1 MIKKLFIQARTKS
14 GFQQKLSEGEIQQTS
29 IAFIEDTKEIWTHG
43 IYYPCPYT
51 KDQIDQLFSDIQ
63 NASEEQI
70 NQIKQTIDNYTIN
83 GYKISTNPS
92 LNKSDLQ
99 LGKVD
104 NTSDLNKPI
113 STATQAALNQKVN
126 NSITVNGHSL
136 TNNVTVTK
144 ADVGLGNVTNESKA
158 TMFTSPAFTG
168 TPTAPTASSST
179 NNTQIATTAFVQTL
193 VNNKIAASDA
203 MIYKGTIGSTGA
215 TITALPTTHS
225 TGWTYKVITA
235 GTYAGQQ
242 CEVGDMIVCITDG
255 TSSNNSHWSV
265 IQTNVDGVVTG
276 PASSVDG
283 HVAVFNGSTGKIIKD
298 SGFTIGKSVPADAKF
313 TDTTYTLS
321 SFGITATAQE
331 LNYTDGVTSNIQT
344 QLNNKAA
351 STHTHNYA
359 GSSSAGGAA
368 NTALALTTSAG
379 TATQPVYFSSGKP
392 VACTYTLG
400 ASVPS
405 GAIFTDTKNT
415 AGSTNTTS
423 KIFLIGATAQA
434 SSATTYSQDTAYV
447 GTDGCLYSNS
457 TKVSVEG
464 HTHDKISVKDNRDV
478 EMLPNNM
485 GDRTLTTFFNM
496 KESMPSASWWS
507 GIHICGWTS
516 SNYAAWQLAGP
527 SNQDAADAKALY
539 FRSGHGSTWNN
550 WQKVAFT
557 SDLTWSSIS
566 GKPSSFTPSSHT
578 HTIAQISDLNSSWD
592 SLLKVAPTTYVTR
605 WPTISEVTGK
615 QNLVIK
621 LNSGTTEGTNLFT
634 YAGTAAK
641 TVNITPSSIG
651 AAASSHTH
659 TGANIT
665 GLTASMALASDANG
679 HVTASAV
686 TATELG
692 YLDGVTS
699 NIQTQLNNKVGKSTS
714 LSGYGITD
722 GVNAVSVTGS
732 GNAVTTAS
740 VSGHTLTLNKG
751 TSFAAS
757 SHTHTGSDIKGLT
770 GLRALVTD
778 TSGNI
783 TSSAVTST
791 ELGYLDG
798 VTSNIQTQLS
808 GKAASSHTHTIS
820 QISDLQS
827 SWDALLK
834 AAPSSYVTRWP
845 AFSEVTSR
853 PTTLSG
859 YGITDGAT
867 KKEVQGAIDMADRV
881 PHGIIGNISSINLSI
896 YKQRFYLISISS
908 STSFGVR
915 GSLSDGLDILYI
927 IKNAGSAQITI
938 TIPNSGTYINCSNV
952 DSITI
957 EPGKYGEIHII
968 SDGDHLYIRAV

>member
-99 LGKVD
+99 LGNVD

-113 STATQAALNQKVN
+113 STATQAALKQKVN
-126 NSITVNGHSL
+126 NIITVNGHSL

-158 TMFTSPAFTG
+158 TMFTSPVFTG

-193 VNNKIAASDA
+193 VNNKVAASDA

-215 TITALPTTHS
+215 TITALPATHS

-265 IQTNVDGVVTG
+265 IQTNVDGAVTG
-276 PASSVDG
+276 PASSVNG

-405 GAIFTDTKNT
+405 GAIFTDTKDT

-464 HTHDKISVKDNRDV
+464 HTHEEIRVKNNRDV

-485 GDRTLTTFFNM
+485 GDKTLTTFFNM
-496 KESMPSASWWS
+496 KESMPDASWWS
-507 GIHICGWTS
+507 GIHICGWD
-516 SNYAAWQLAGP
+516 SNQYAAWQLAGP
-527 SNQDAADAKALY
+527 SGENIANGKALY
-539 FRSGHGSTWNN
+539 FRSGCKSTWNN
-550 WQKVAFT
+550 WQKVAFV

-578 HTIAQISDLNSSWD
+578 HTISQISDLNASWD
-592 SLLKVAPTTYVTR
+592 TLLKNAPTTYVTR
-605 WPTISEVTGK
+605 HPTISEVTGK

-621 LNSGTTEGTNLFT
+621 LNGGTSEGSTMFT
-634 YAGTAAK
+634 YNGTSAK
-641 TVNITPSSIG
+641 TINITPS
-651 AAASSHTH
+651 
-659 TGANIT
+659 N
-665 GLTASMALASDANG
+665 
-679 HVTASAV
+679 
-686 TATELG
+686 LG
-692 YLDGVTS
+692 
-699 NIQTQLNNKVGKSTS
+699 
-714 LSGYGITD
+714 
-722 GVNAVSVTGS
+722 
-732 GNAVTTAS
+732 
-740 VSGHTLTLNKG
+740 
-751 TSFAAS
+751 
-757 SHTHTGSDIKGLT
+757 
-770 GLRALVTD
+770 
-778 TSGNI
+778 
-783 TSSAVTST
+783 
-791 ELGYLDG
+791 
-798 VTSNIQTQLS
+798 
-808 GKAASSHTHTIS
+808 
-820 QISDLQS
+820 
-827 SWDALLK
+827 
-834 AAPSSYVTRWP
+834 
-845 AFSEVTSR
+845 
-853 PTTLSG
+853 
-859 YGITDGAT
+859 
-867 KKEVQGAIDMADRV
+867 
-881 PHGIIGNISSINLSI
+881 
-896 YKQRFYLISISS
+896 ISS
-908 STSFGVR
+908 SIPESERLFTSEQGTYSNSGLPVNLNGSVTYYNASEGESSGFPGSVFSFRSEASSWSGLQFRIPGGGHTGTLKYRTILDKTTAKPWRTIASLETSATWTAYQDFKSGAGNSGSDMRFKDNVKNVQSVLNSLQDLDIIEYDWNKEGEARHTFGVSASQLEQLGGVFKNIVHER
-915 GSLSDGLDILYI
+915 QDKEKTKWVEYDRIGVLALKGLQEYI
-927 IKNAGSAQITI
+927 SQTEEKIRNLEQR
-938 TIPNSGTYINCSNV
+938 
-952 DSITI
+952 
-957 EPGKYGEIHII
+957 I
-968 SDGDHLYIRAV
+968 SKLEKLIV

>member
-99 LGKVD
+99 LGNVD

-136 TNNVTVTK
+136 TSNVTVTK

-215 TITALPTTHS
+215 TITALPATHS

-255 TSSNNSHWSV
+255 TSSNDSHWSV
-265 IQTNVDGVVTG
+265 IQTNVDGAVTG
-276 PASSVDG
+276 PASSVDE

-405 GAIFTDTKNT
+405 GAVFTDTKNT

-496 KESMPSASWWS
+496 KESMPRASWWS

-527 SNQDAADAKALY
+527 SNQDTADAKALY
-539 FRSGHGSTWNN
+539 FRSGHGSTWND

-592 SLLKVAPTTYVTR
+592 SLLKAAPTTYVTR

-621 LNSGTTEGTNLFT
+621 LNSGATEGTNLFT

-651 AAASSHTH
+651 AAAS
-659 TGANIT
+659 N
-665 GLTASMALASDANG
+665 
-679 HVTASAV
+679 
-686 TATELG
+686 
-692 YLDGVTS
+692 
-699 NIQTQLNNKVGKSTS
+699 
-714 LSGYGITD
+714 
-722 GVNAVSVTGS
+722 
-732 GNAVTTAS
+732 
-740 VSGHTLTLNKG
+740 
-751 TSFAAS
+751 
-757 SHTHTGSDIKGLT
+757 HTHTGSDITGLT

-867 KKEVQGAIDMADRV
+867 KEEVQGAIDMADRV
-881 PHGIIGNISSINLSI
+881 PHGTVGSISSINLSI

-968 SDGDHLYIRAV
+968 SDGENLYIRAV

>member
-99 LGKVD
+99 LGNVD

-126 NSITVNGHSL
+126 NRITVNGHSL
-136 TNNVTVTK
+136 ASNVTVTK

-193 VNNKIAASDA
+193 VNNKVAASDA

-215 TITALPTTHS
+215 TITALPATHS

-255 TSSNNSHWSV
+255 TSSNDSHWSV
-265 IQTNVDGVVTG
+265 IQTNVDGAVTG
-276 PASSVDG
+276 PASSVDK

-405 GAIFTDTKNT
+405 GAVFTDTKNT

-464 HTHDKISVKDNRDV
+464 HTHDKISVKDNRSV

-496 KESMPSASWWS
+496 KESMPNASWWS
-507 GIHICGWTS
+507 GIHICGWMAR
-516 SNYAAWQLAGP
+516 NYAAWQLAGP
-527 SNQDAADAKALY
+527 SNQDTAAAKALY
-539 FRSGHGSTWNN
+539 FRSGYGSTWNH
-550 WQKVAFT
+550 WQKVAFI

-592 SLLKVAPTTYVTR
+592 GLLKSAPPTYATR

-621 LNSGTTEGTNLFT
+621 LNSGATEGTNLFT

-659 TGANIT
+659 TG
-665 GLTASMALASDANG
+665 
-679 HVTASAV
+679 
-686 TATELG
+686 
-692 YLDGVTS
+692 
-699 NIQTQLNNKVGKSTS
+699 
-714 LSGYGITD
+714 
-722 GVNAVSVTGS
+722 
-732 GNAVTTAS
+732 
-740 VSGHTLTLNKG
+740 
-751 TSFAAS
+751 
-757 SHTHTGSDIKGLT
+757 SDITGLT

-783 TSSAVTST
+783 TPSAVTSM

-798 VTSNIQTQLS
+798 VTSNIQKQLS

-867 KKEVQGAIDMADRV
+867 KEEVQGAIDMADRV
-881 PHGIIGNISSINLSI
+881 PHGTVGSISSINLSI
-896 YKQRFYLISISS
+896 YKQRFYLVSRSS

-968 SDGDHLYIRAV
+968 SDGENLYIRAV